1 MPDPAFNPPT
11 RPLKMR
17 NLRAGRTSSPTRA
30 AEPETPPVTSGV
42 VDSIDEWHRAL
53 DHAVEERKVSD
64 ANVAVFTISLRRL
77 DLTRRS
83 ETTPRP
89 NETDMAALATSIATS
104 IDPRLVL
111 HIIAPDELIGFMG
124 GSGRVE
130 AERVMGRLLAGLSGI
145 LTGGPE
151 TLALAP
157 QLGAAFLGGNITNG
171 ELAVEAA
178 NVTLTQTTRAAP
190 FLIYNDYVHQRI
202 VRELQTRDA
211 LPDAVAA
218 NDISLAFEPRGTT
231 GGDRVV
237 GIEAFA
243 RWEHSKLGTI
253 PPPEFLRIADELDLM
268 VEMGHRLR
276 DRAAGAAVTWFR
288 DGWLSEGTLWLN
300 VSYSEFCH
308 RGFAGSLGELRNRY
322 PEVKLGIEIDDSP
335 LLDEAVV
342 TSMLEP
348 VRKLDVEI
356 ALDNIGLTTISLGR
370 LQRLPLSS
378 INLSGA
384 IVHSLVSDTV
394 YQHLATTVCEIAHSR
409 GIVVTACQA
418 ETREQLAAARSLGID
433 HIQGHVL
440 AAPVKASSVTDLLA
454 SGIAPDERRGRR

>member
-1 MPDPAFNPPT
+1 VPT
-11 RPLKMR
+11 KV
-17 NLRAGRTSSPTRA
+17 
-30 AEPETPPVTSGV
+30 AEPEVPPITSGT
-42 VDSIDEWHRAL
+42 VDTLDEWHRSL
-53 DHAVEERKVSD
+53 DHAIRDRMSSG
-64 ANVAVFTISLRRL
+64 ANIAVFTISLRRL

-89 NETDMAALATSIATS
+89 NDTDMAALALSIATS
-104 IDPRLVL
+104 IDPRLVV
-111 HIIAPDELIGFMG
+111 HITAPDELVGFMAD
-124 GSGRVE
+124 SGRVE
-130 AERVMGRLLAGLSGI
+130 AERIMGRLLAGLSGI
-145 LTGGPE
+145 LTNGPD
-151 TLALAP
+151 TLAVAP
-157 QLGAAFLGGNITNG
+157 QLGAGFIGDNITTG
-171 ELAVEAA
+171 ELALDAA

-202 VRELQTRDA
+202 VRELQTREA
-211 LPDAVAA
+211 LPEAVAA
-218 NDISLAFEPRGTT
+218 NEISLAFEPRGTT
-231 GGDRVV
+231 SGDRFV

-243 RWEHSKLGTI
+243 RWEHTKLGTI

-276 DRAAGAAVTWFR
+276 DRAAGSAVAWFR
-288 DGWLSEGTLWLN
+288 NGWLAEGTLWLN

-308 RGFAGSLGELRNRY
+308 RGFAASMGELRSRY

-440 AAPVKASSVTDLLA
+440 AAPVKAPQVAELLSSGVTPED
-454 SGIAPDERRGRR
+454 RRGRR

>member
-1 MPDPAFNPPT
+1 VSEPDVPPI
-11 RPLKMR
+11 
-17 NLRAGRTSSPTRA
+17 A
-30 AEPETPPVTSGV
+30 SGM
-42 VDSIDEWHRAL
+42 VDDFGEWNRSL
-53 DHAVEERKVSD
+53 DHAVEERSSTG
-64 ANVAVFTISLRRL
+64 ANVAVFTVSLRRL

-89 NETDMAALATSIATS
+89 NETDMATLATSIALS
-104 IDPRLVL
+104 IDERLVI
-111 HIIAPDELIGFMG
+111 HIVAPDELVGFIAG
-124 GSGRVE
+124 TGRVE

-145 LTGGPE
+145 LSNGPE
-151 TLALAP
+151 TLAVAP
-157 QLGAAFLGGNITNG
+157 QLGAAFLSGNISNG
-171 ELAVEAA
+171 ALAVEAA

-211 LPDAVAA
+211 LPNAVAA
-218 NDISLAFEPRGTT
+218 NEISLAFEPRGTT
-231 GGDRVV
+231 SGDRLV

-268 VEMGHRLR
+268 VEMGRRLR

-288 DGWLSEGTLWLN
+288 DGWLTEGTLWLN

-308 RGFAGSLGELRNRY
+308 RGFIAGISELRSRY
-322 PEVKLGIEIDDSP
+322 PDVSLGIEVDDSP

-348 VRKLDVEI
+348 VRKLDVQI

-433 HIQGHVL
+433 HVQGHVL
-440 AAPVKASSVTDLLA
+440 APPVKASELMELLA
-454 SGIAPDERRGRR
+454 SGVSPDERRGRR

>member
-1 MPDPAFNPPT
+1 V
-11 RPLKMR
+11 
-17 NLRAGRTSSPTRA
+17 
-30 AEPETPPVTSGV
+30 AEPEVPPVTSGV
-42 VDSIDEWHRAL
+42 VDTIEEWHRSL
-53 DHAVEERKVSD
+53 DHAIEDRKASG
-64 ANVAVFTISLRRL
+64 ANVAVFTIVLRRL

-89 NETDMAALATSIATS
+89 NETDMAALASSVATS
-104 IDPRLVL
+104 VDPRLVV
-111 HIIAPDELIGFMG
+111 HITAPDELIGFIAD
-124 GSGRVE
+124 SGRVE

-145 LTGGPE
+145 LSNGPE
-151 TLALAP
+151 TLAVAP
-157 QLGAAFLGGNITNG
+157 QLGAAFIGSSITTG
-171 ELAVEAA
+171 ELALEAA

-211 LPDAVAA
+211 LPAAVAA
-218 NDISLAFEPRGTT
+218 NEISLAFEPRGTT
-231 GGDRVV
+231 DGDRLV
-237 GIEAFA
+237 GVEAFA
-243 RWEHSKLGTI
+243 RWEHTKLGNI
-253 PPPEFLRIADELDLM
+253 PTPEFLRIADELDLM
-268 VEMGHRLR
+268 VEMGRRLR
-276 DRAAGAAVTWFR
+276 DRAAGAAVAWFR
-288 DGWLSEGTLWLN
+288 DGWMAEATLWLN

-308 RGFAGSLGELRNRY
+308 RGFAASMGELRNRY
-322 PEVKLGIEIDDSP
+322 PDVKLGIEIDDSP

-348 VRKLDVEI
+348 IRKLDIEI
-356 ALDNIGLTTISLGR
+356 ALDNIGLSTISLGR

-440 AAPVKASSVTDLLA
+440 AAPVAATEVGELLSA
-454 SGIAPDERRGRR
+454 GLTPADRRGRR

>member
-1 MPDPAFNPPT
+1 MST
-11 RPLKMR
+11 KV
-17 NLRAGRTSSPTRA
+17 
-30 AEPETPPVTSGV
+30 AEPEVPPTTSGM
-42 VDSIDEWHRAL
+42 VDTLEEWHRSL
-53 DHAVEERKVSD
+53 DYAIEDRKSSG
-64 ANVAVFTISLRRL
+64 ANVAVFTICLRRL

-89 NETDMAALATSIATS
+89 NETDMAALASSIATS
-104 IDPRLVL
+104 IDDRLVV
-111 HIIAPDELIGFMG
+111 HITAPDELVGFMAH
-124 GSGRVE
+124 SGRVE
-130 AERVMGRLLAGLSGI
+130 AERVMGRVLAGLSGI
-145 LTGGPE
+145 LSDGPE
-151 TLALAP
+151 TLAVAP
-157 QLGAAFLGGNITNG
+157 QLGAAFLGGTLTTG
-171 ELAVEAA
+171 DSALEAA

-202 VRELQTRDA
+202 IRELQTREA

-218 NDISLAFEPRGTT
+218 NNISLAFEPRGTT
-231 GGDRVV
+231 DGDRLV

-243 RWEHSKLGTI
+243 RWEHSKLGNI

-268 VEMGHRLR
+268 VEMGQRLR
-276 DRAAGAAVTWFR
+276 DRAAGSAVAWFR
-288 DGWLSEGTLWLN
+288 DGWLVEGRLWLN

-308 RGFAGSLGELRNRY
+308 RGFVTSMAELRNRY
-322 PEVKLGIEIDDSP
+322 PEVNIGIEIDDSP

-356 ALDNIGLTTISLGR
+356 ALDNIGLSTISLGR

-378 INLSGA
+378 MNLSGA

-418 ETREQLAAARSLGID
+418 ETREQLVAARSLGID

-440 AAPVKASSVTDLLA
+440 ASPVKAAEVADLLS
-454 SGIAPDERRGRR
+454 SGVSPEDRRGRR

>member
-1 MPDPAFNPPT
+1 
-11 RPLKMR
+11 MR
-17 NLRAGRTSSPTRA
+17 NLRAGRTGVA
-30 AEPETPPVTSGV
+30 AKVAEPEVPPVTSGMV
-42 VDSIDEWHRAL
+42 ESPEEWRRSL
-53 DHAVEERKVSD
+53 DHAIEEWTTSG

-89 NETDMAALATSIATS
+89 NETDMATLATSIA
-104 IDPRLVL
+104 IELDPRLVV
-111 HIIAPDELIGFMG
+111 HIVAPDELIGFMA

-130 AERVMGRLLAGLSGI
+130 SERIMGRLLAGLSGI
-145 LTGGPE
+145 VSNGPS
-151 TLALAP
+151 TVAMAP
-157 QLGAAFLGGNITNG
+157 QLGAAFLGGNVTNS
-171 ELAVEAA
+171 EMAVEAA

-218 NDISLAFEPRGTT
+218 SEISLAFEPRGTT
-231 GGDRVV
+231 SGDRLV

-243 RWEHSKLGTI
+243 RWEHANLGNI

-276 DRAAGAAVTWFR
+276 DRAVGAAVAWFR
-288 DGWLSEGTLWLN
+288 EGWLSEGRLWLN

-308 RGFAGSLGELRNRY
+308 RGFAESMEELRSRY
-322 PEVKLGIEIDDSP
+322 PEVRLGIEVDDSP

-356 ALDNIGLTTISLGR
+356 ALDNVGLTTISLGR

-433 HIQGHVL
+433 HVQGHVL
-440 AAPVKASSVTDLLA
+440 AAPVKAPEVVELLA
-454 SGIAPDERRGRR
+454 SGITPDERRGRR